1 MSLLISRSFV
11 WEFMSR
17 DVNLWIQSCISCQRS
32 KVQTRIKTRVQTR
45 IKTRVQTRIKT
56 RVQTH
61 IKTPV
66 QTHIK
71 TPVQTHI
78 KTPVQT
84 HIKTPVQ
91 THIKTPVHTH
101 IRSPVRPLPQFCVF
115 FLSVHYHWSFT
126 RWLEAIPLQF
136 ITAEDSFRVLLR
148 SKITM
153 FGVSS
158 VIIFDCGAQFT
169 GSIWSSLCKF
179 LGTVNSP
186 TTSFHPQSN
195 GIVERF
201 YRRFPS
207 VLDRPA
213 GSDWFHHLPLV
224 LLELQS
230 VPSEDLLISSSKA
243 VFYSP
248 LVFSWRVPR

>member
-56 RVQTH
+56 PVQTH

-115 FLSVHYHWSFT
+115 SYLFTIIDLSQDGWRQS
-126 RWLEAIPLQF
+126 LCSSLQQ
-136 ITAEDSFRVLLR
+136 
-148 SKITM
+148 KIL
-153 FGVSS
+153 FVSS
-158 VIIFDCGAQFT
+158 FVQR
-169 GSIWSSLCKF
+169 SLC
-179 LGTVNSP
+179 
-186 TTSFHPQSN
+186 
-195 GIVERF
+195 
-201 YRRFPS
+201 
-207 VLDRPA
+207 
-213 GSDWFHHLPLV
+213 
-224 LLELQS
+224 
-230 VPSEDLLISSSKA
+230 SESH
-243 VFYSP
+243 
-248 LVFSWRVPR
+248 R